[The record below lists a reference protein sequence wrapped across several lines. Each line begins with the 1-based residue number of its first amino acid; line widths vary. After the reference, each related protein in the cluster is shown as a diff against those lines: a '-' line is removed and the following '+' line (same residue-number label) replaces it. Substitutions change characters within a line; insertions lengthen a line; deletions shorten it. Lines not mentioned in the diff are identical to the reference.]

1 MEKQIINLKLF
12 DGRVVQ
18 FFDMYIKLYDTLD
31 DYKYDRNFR
40 YATEEDY
47 NKAIDTEFKLYSLLG
62 QANIQNPE
70 ILTENEKNIIKKF
83 FEAFEAV
90 DDQYESFD
98 STVADIND
106 LLEMVFCR
114 KVSIW

>member
-1 MEKQIINLKLF
+1 MEKKIINLKIF
-12 DGRVVQ
+12 GDRVIQ
-18 FFDMYIKLYDTLD
+18 FFDMGIKLYDTLD
-31 DYKYDRNFR
+31 DYIKDRNYK

-47 NKAIDTEFKLYSLLG
+47 NEAIDTEFKLYSLLAL
-62 QANIQNPE
+62 ANIQNPE
-70 ILTENEKNIIKKF
+70 ILTETEKNIIKKF

-98 STVADIND
+98 SSVANANYF
-106 LLEMVFCR
+106 LEMIFCR

>member
-1 MEKQIINLKLF
+1 MEKKIINLKLF
-12 DGRVVQ
+12 KDRVVQ
-18 FFDMYIKLYDTLD
+18 FFDMGIKLYDTLD
-31 DYKYDRNFR
+31 DYIEDKNYR

-47 NKAIDTEFKLYSLLG
+47 NEAIDTEFKLYSLLAL
-62 QANIQNPE
+62 ANIQNPE
-70 ILTENEKNIIKKF
+70 VLTENEKNIIKKF
-83 FEAFEAV
+83 FEAFEAI

-98 STVADIND
+98 SSVANVNY